1 MTTAP
6 TLTGQDIGQAE
17 KATRAV
23 LDSLLA
29 RTGTTFHRW
38 VALNLTATGGGR
50 MERDAVVRRMAFGL
64 KIEEAAASAAVG
76 ELVELGLTTANGGE
90 IVLTPV
96 GTARFE
102 QIRDGIAAITERLY
116 GGLPVEDLVT
126 ARRVLAAVTERA
138 NAELA
143 RLNAS
148 RGPARAQD
156 RPGAA
161 SPPPGPGAG
170 GPGGDR

>member
-23 LDSLLA
+23 LDTLLA
-29 RTGTTFHRW
+29 RTATTFHRW

-50 MERDAVVRRMAFGL
+50 VERGAVVRRMAFAL
-64 KIEEAAASAAVG
+64 KIEQAAASAAVD
-76 ELVELGLTTANGGE
+76 ELVELGLAAASGDQ
-90 IVLTPV
+90 IVLTPA

-102 QIRDGIAAITERLY
+102 EIRDGIAVITERLY

-126 ARRVLAAVTERA
+126 AHRVLAVVTERA

-143 RLNAS
+143 RLGAT
-148 RGPARAQD
+148 
-156 RPGAA
+156 RPSGR
-161 SPPPGPGAG
+161 P
-170 GPGGDR
+170 